1 MGSLRAAYKF
11 TGVRLLAVTGWP
23 VSIRTLMVLGVSTG
37 AALVYAVL
45 GGSLLVM
52 RLLRTAL
59 SLAGAEGASTSGGAR
74 TTIVLLAFAAC
85 LYISVGAL
93 AREALSG
100 RRFAVRFNPNGEL
113 YRATDVAMHHVF
125 LAEAGPRAVL
135 LFGLSGAVC
144 TAAWIVVHEEG
155 GGGGPLALALLVAP
169 FALAAAW
176 LALSSRL
183 AATDPRTSSRAAGSA
198 VFVGACLLA
207 ALLGV
212 LLARGL
218 LALKRAA
225 PGVDLRPNATG
236 AEGYWIATAVGI
248 AVVVFS
254 FLTIR
259 NVGSIRRHSFPVTA
273 RVPRRVKESSSK
285 TATPVPM
292 LWRALMVNLV
302 RDKSFAL
309 FRGVGICLLLSAA
322 TAIGVRLGGVGPDFL
337 PEVPG
342 IQNAGAC
349 IVFMVSV
356 VGSELLSKANNPVG
370 LLPQLRYG
378 WESGFGVRSL
388 VWAVIMTQSLLL
400 VLLGAPPIAGIVW
413 AATGVLPLA
422 ALLIPWAI
430 ATGNIIGNAYSKV
443 KVRQADGS
451 MEMSLAAAFISLMLA
466 VPVLGLCLLAGVP
479 AAIAAVVYTALLTG
493 GAKICLQRRILS
505 QR

>member
-37 AALVYAVL
+37 VVLVFAVL
-45 GGSLLVM
+45 AGSLFVM
-52 RLLRTAL
+52 RLLREAL
-59 SLAGAEGASTSGGAR
+59 SVYSGGGTYASSGAR
-74 TTIVLLAFAAC
+74 ITVVALALVVC
-85 LYISVGAL
+85 LYLSVGAL
-93 AREALSG
+93 AREALSS

-144 TAAWIVVHEEG
+144 TAAWVVVHEEG

-176 LALSSRL
+176 LA
-183 AATDPRTSSRAAGSA
+183 
-198 VFVGACLLA
+198 
-207 ALLGV
+207 
-212 LLARGL
+212 RGL

-225 PGVDLRPNATG
+225 PGFDLRPNATG

-254 FLTIR
+254 ILTIR
-259 NVGSIRRHSFPVTA
+259 NVGSMRRHSFPVTA
-273 RVPRRVKESSSK
+273 RVPRRVKGSSSK

-292 LWRALMVNLV
+292 LWRALIVNLV

-309 FRGVGICLLLSAA
+309 FRGIGICLLLSAA

-337 PEVPG
+337 REVPG

-466 VPVLGLCLLAGVP
+466 VPVLGLCLLGGVP